1 MTGLV
6 SIPSRAGFLAA
17 RASGIKAVS
26 AGFVLQAVPTGRD
39 QWRLGLTASK
49 KTGNAVRRNRAR
61 RRLRALARTELAAR
75 ARAGNDYVIIA
86 RHGTVDRSWS
96 DLTNDLNKALGYLHR
111 QLDKGNLDKGN
122 PDKGRSNG
130 DQSNGAGAMGVA
142 AHDAGSGN
150 RSVTHGQMAAVSSA
164 ITADTGVDPGLQA
177 VHFAVA
183 GIELPAFAN
192 LFGICAGCDP
202 DAWALA
208 RRLLCAKTYLA
219 LPPLGTASS

>member
-96 DLTNDLNKALGYLHR
+96 DLTNDLNQALGYLHR

-164 ITADTGVDPGLQA
+164 VTADTGVDPGLQA

-219 LPPLGTASS
+219 LPPVGTASS

>member
-75 ARAGNDYVIIA
+75 ARAGTDYVIIA
-86 RHGTVDRSWS
+86 RHGTLDRSWS
-96 DLTNDLNKALGYLHR
+96 DLTNDLDKALGYLHR

-122 PDKGRSNG
+122 LDKGRSNGGRSNG
-130 DQSNGAGAMGVA
+130 DQSNG
-142 AHDAGSGN
+142 
-150 RSVTHGQMAAVSSA
+150 GQRN
-164 ITADTGVDPGLQA
+164 GGGRP
-177 VHFAVA
+177 
-183 GIELPAFAN
+183 
-192 LFGICAGCDP
+192 
-202 DAWALA
+202 
-208 RRLLCAKTYLA
+208 
-219 LPPLGTASS
+219 

>member
-75 ARAGNDYVIIA
+75 ARAGTDYVIIA

-122 PDKGRSNG
+122 LDKGRNNG
-130 DQSNGAGAMGVA
+130 DQSNGG
-142 AHDAGSGN
+142 
-150 RSVTHGQMAAVSSA
+150 RSNG
-164 ITADTGVDPGLQA
+164 GWRNGGGRP
-177 VHFAVA
+177 
-183 GIELPAFAN
+183 
-192 LFGICAGCDP
+192 
-202 DAWALA
+202 
-208 RRLLCAKTYLA
+208 
-219 LPPLGTASS
+219 

>member
-75 ARAGNDYVIIA
+75 ARAGTDYVIIA

-96 DLTNDLNKALGYLHR
+96 DLTNDLDKALGYLHR

-122 PDKGRSNG
+122 LDKGRSNGGRSNG
-130 DQSNGAGAMGVA
+130 DQSNGG
-142 AHDAGSGN
+142 
-150 RSVTHGQMAAVSSA
+150 
-164 ITADTGVDPGLQA
+164 
-177 VHFAVA
+177 
-183 GIELPAFAN
+183 
-192 LFGICAGCDP
+192 
-202 DAWALA
+202 
-208 RRLLCAKTYLA
+208 RRNGGGR
-219 LPPLGTASS
+219 P